1 MEKMYTLKQ
10 FVELFNE
17 DRANELWCNYT
28 LVIDGRNTYIRKA
41 TADEKLELEEVM
53 TNENQ

>member
-1 MEKMYTLKQ
+1 MEKMYTLEQ

-28 LVIDGRNTYIRKA
+28 LVTDDHDTYIRKA
-41 TADEKLELEEVM
+41 TADEKLELEEAV
-53 TNENQ
+53 TNEN

>member
-17 DRANELWCNYT
+17 NRANELWCNYT
-28 LVIDGRNTYIRKA
+28 LVTDAHDTYIRKA
-41 TADEKLELEEVM
+41 TADEKLALGEVIA
-53 TNENQ
+53 NEN